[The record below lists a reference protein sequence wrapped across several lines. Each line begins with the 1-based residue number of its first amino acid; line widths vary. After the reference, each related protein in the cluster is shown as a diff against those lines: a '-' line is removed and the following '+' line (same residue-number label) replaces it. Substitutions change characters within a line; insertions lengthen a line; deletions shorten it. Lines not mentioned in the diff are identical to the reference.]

1 MNAALLRPVL
11 PLWRL
16 QKPVNERLRDASR
29 QVDVAIGALSDWEV
43 THRFITCMA
52 PGGVHQGMRKALSYN
67 GVPRRLDFVDDF
79 TNWVDAGNH
88 CYGVIIHL
96 MEVTGWPHDPLVYAL
111 EECNDCTLGDH
122 LEAVMG
128 LAWCLRNPWTESA
141 AAMQRLQ
148 LPPHFLDSC
157 VAESYAKLV
166 DAAVMAV
173 ELFVL
178 VRSETHQDTWR
189 LSSRAMA
196 LELC

>member
-1 MNAALLRPVL
+1 MNAALLRSVR

-43 THRFITCMA
+43 RHRFITGMA
-52 PGGVHQGMRKALSYN
+52 PGGAYQGLRKTLSYN

-79 TNWVDAGNH
+79 TNWVDAGNK
-88 CYGVIIHL
+88 CYAVIIHL
-96 MEVTGWPHDPLVYAL
+96 MEVTRSPHDPLVYAL
-111 EECNDCTLGDH
+111 EACNDCTLGDH

-128 LAWCLRNPWTESA
+128 LAWCLRNPESESA
-141 AAMQRLQ
+141 AFQRLQ

-166 DAAVMAV
+166 IAAVMAV
-173 ELFVL
+173 ELFIL

-189 LSSRAMA
+189 LSSHAMA